1 MKLVSIDPAT
11 LAVRVACDRDEG
23 WRAPAGL
30 ASLVM
35 AAVDCQVPSLACE
48 LPNRLPPA
56 IRGACEE
63 LIARTAIARL
73 EPATVPDLSHG
84 GPGYYVIGRNDTLIC
99 ARDSQNDQ
107 KHSLFIAGIEDNV
120 DRASRCACLLAV
132 VLGFSSAVAFE
143 VQFAVYELLMN
154 VVEHGLDPGSREWI
168 QVDLERRGDKLS
180 ISIVDRG
187 VAFDPT
193 GDAEFDLEAYVGSRS
208 RRGLGLIMTRRI
220 MEQLSYHR
228 ESGHNKTVLRKSI
241 SSGGASPRTG
251 REKFMAQFEIGGPT
265 PLDDGTHKLV
275 LSGDLD
281 AKGALLMEQM
291 LARLLERKIFK
302 VTLDFERVSF
312 ISSAGVGILLGLV
325 SSVREAGGEAVFV
338 KITPKVISVFRLLNL
353 EDYFTIRD
361 SVAWGV

>member
-1 MKLVSIDPAT
+1 MKLVSMDPAT
-11 LAVRVACDRDEG
+11 LAARVVCCRDEA

-30 ASLVM
+30 ASLIMV
-35 AAVDCQVPSLACE
+35 AADCQVPSLACE
-48 LPNRLPPA
+48 LPADLPPE
-56 IRGACEE
+56 IRRACEQ
-63 LIARTAIARL
+63 LIARSAAARI

-84 GPGYYVIGRNDTLIC
+84 GPGYYVIGRNETFIC
-99 ARDSQNDQ
+99 TRDSQDDQ
-107 KHSLFIAGIEDNV
+107 KHSLFIAGVEDNV

-132 VLGFSSAVAFE
+132 VLGFSSAVSFE
-143 VQFAVYELLMN
+143 VQFAVYELLTN

-168 QVDLERRGDKLS
+168 QVDLERRGDRLT

-187 VAFDPT
+187 AAFDPE
-193 GDAEFDLEAYVGSRS
+193 GDTEFDLEAYVGSHK

-220 MEQLSYHR
+220 MEQLTYHR
-228 ESGHNKTVLRKSI
+228 ESGCNKTVLRKSI
-241 SSGGASPRTG
+241 SSAGAAPRTG
-251 REKFMAQFEIGGPT
+251 KETFMAQFDIGGPT
-265 PLDDGTHKLV
+265 LLDDGTHKLV

-291 LARLLERKIFK
+291 LARLLERKMFK

-325 SSVREAGGEAVFV
+325 SSVREAGGDAVFV